1 MSELLYGLL
10 VTGGAFA
17 VVLAAGLW
25 FDRRHSSLTH
35 RR

>member
-17 VVLAAGLW
+17 VVVAAGLW
-25 FDRRHSSLTH
+25 FDNRRSGLPH